1 MHRPGSTFKDRSF
14 WLAHNLDAT
23 DKVEAESLV
32 VRGGGTLQRGS
43 EPGDA
48 HFAVYPQVRMA
59 LSRVLLLLLSL
70 ACRRFT
76 ATRRTRP

>member
-1 MHRPGSTFKDRSF
+1 LSPSGSTFKNRSF

-23 DKVEAESLV
+23 DKAEAESLV

-48 HFAVYPQVRMA
+48 NFAVYQQVRMA
-59 LSRVLLLLLSL
+59 SRRVLFL
-70 ACRRFT
+70 F
-76 ATRRTRP
+76 